1 MKMIKRSIIILIVL
15 LLSITAVYVF
25 FGGVLGTAYSY
36 LISESRIEHKDIK
49 QIDLSSLEKIIIT
62 VDGKETVLDK
72 EQSDFNNIKNIF
84 DKKRVKIDSSNFHN
98 WSDEFPKIEFITVQN
113 SYTLYLDNSTV
124 NDSKVYFVL
133 NDYSNPDTNELLYQG
148 VKISKSDFNE
158 IFEIT
163 QGDGSFVYNF
173 LM

>member
-15 LLSITAVYVF
+15 LLSITAVYAF
-25 FGGVLGTAYSY
+25 SGGILGTAYSY
-36 LISESRIEHKDIK
+36 LISVSRIEHKDIK

-98 WSDEFPKIEFITVQN
+98 WSDEFPKIEFITAQN
-113 SYTLYLDNSTV
+113 NYALYLDNSTV